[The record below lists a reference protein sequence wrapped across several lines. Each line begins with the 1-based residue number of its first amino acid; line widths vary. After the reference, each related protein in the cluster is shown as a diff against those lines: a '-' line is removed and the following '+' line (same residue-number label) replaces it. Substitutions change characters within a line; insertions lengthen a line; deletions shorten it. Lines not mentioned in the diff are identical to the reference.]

1 MSLVRKHSVSIR
13 GHRTS
18 YSLEQP
24 FFDELARIASLRGLP
39 LAALIAE
46 IDEGRP
52 REANLSSAI
61 RVHVLDWVKSER
73 ANLEVKATASQPFKP
88 ALPTQVP

>member
-1 MSLVRKHSVSIR
+1 MSSVRKHSVVIR

-24 FFDELARIASLRGLP
+24 FFDELARIAAARGVA

-46 IDEGRP
+46 IDAGRP
-52 REANLSSAI
+52 RDSNLSSAI
-61 RVHVLDWVKSER
+61 RVHVLAWLKREAARPD
-73 ANLEVKATASQPFKP
+73 
-88 ALPTQVP
+88 

>member
-1 MSLVRKHSVSIR
+1 MSSVRKHSVVIR

-24 FFDELARIASLRGLP
+24 FLDELARIASARGMA

-46 IDEGRP
+46 IDAERP
-52 REANLSSAI
+52 RDTNLSSAI
-61 RVHVLDWVKSER
+61 RVHVLAWLKREAARPD
-73 ANLEVKATASQPFKP
+73 
-88 ALPTQVP
+88 

>member
-1 MSLVRKHSVSIR
+1 MSLVRKRSVSIR

-24 FFDELARIASLRGLP
+24 FYDELLAIAGDRQIA

-46 IDEGRP
+46 IDASRP
-52 REANLSSAI
+52 REANLSSAL
-61 RVHVLDWVKSER
+61 RLHVLEWAKHGVRPNNSSR
-73 ANLEVKATASQPFKP
+73 
-88 ALPTQVP
+88 

>member
-1 MSLVRKHSVSIR
+1 MSLVRKHSVAIR

-24 FFDELARIASLRGLP
+24 FFDELAKIAHDRNLP

-46 IDEGRP
+46 IDEGRA

-61 RVHVLDWVKSER
+61 RVYVLDWVKRGTIRE
-73 ANLEVKATASQPFKP
+73 
-88 ALPTQVP
+88 

>member
-1 MSLVRKHSVSIR
+1 MTLVRKRSVSIR

-24 FFDELARIASLRGLP
+24 FFEDLVAIAAQRAIP

-46 IDEGRP
+46 IDASRP

-61 RVHVLDWVKSER
+61 RMHVLFWAKHGTSDLS
-73 ANLEVKATASQPFKP
+73 ATGP
-88 ALPTQVP
+88 AVT

>member
-1 MSLVRKHSVSIR
+1 MSIVRKHSVSIR

-24 FFDELARIASLRGLP
+24 FFDELTRIAAVRVLP

-46 IDEGRP
+46 IDEGRA

-61 RVHVLDWVKSER
+61 RVYVLDWVKSER
-73 ANLEVKATASQPFKP
+73 DA
-88 ALPTQVP
+88 